1 MSDDDLENDDLEVGD
16 EDETEEGLET
26 SADDVADD
34 DGGDDAPA
42 PAAKGK
48 SKAAVSVDDLPSVE
62 AKNKERDALA
72 RAMEEFLSKGGKVQE
87 VEANVV
93 ADPPKKP
100 DNKYGSRPIKGLVLD
115 LKKKPAVAAG
125 FFVGGIRA
133 SSAATK
139 RVTTRRVISVS
150 TRPATR
156 SSSRSRH
163 PAPCRPP
170 NACHPG

>member
-16 EDETEEGLET
+16 EDETEEGLEA
-26 SADDVADD
+26 SAEDVADD
-34 DGGDDAPA
+34 DGGEDAPV

-72 RAMEEFLSKGGKVQE
+72 RAMEEFLSRGGKVQE

-100 DNKYGSRPIKGLVLD
+100 DNKYGSRPI
-115 LKKKPAVAAG
+115 
-125 FFVGGIRA
+125 
-133 SSAATK
+133 
-139 RVTTRRVISVS
+139 
-150 TRPATR
+150 
-156 SSSRSRH
+156 
-163 PAPCRPP
+163 
-170 NACHPG
+170 